1 VSTEQELEQFGE
13 LLAALLE
20 RWWRAQQIHQADQ
33 ESAVDDGARR

>member
-20 RWWRAQQIHQADQ
+20 RWWRAQQVADQ